1 MSASQMRA
9 AIVTGPASVALGRV
23 ELPRP
28 KPNEVLVRLEGCG
41 VCGSN
46 LAPWEGR
53 PWFKYPLPPG
63 EPGHEGWGII
73 ESVGER
79 VERFEP
85 GERIALLSYHAYAEF
100 DTADE
105 NAIVRLPNS
114 LPDQPFPG

>member
-1 MSASQMRA
+1 MHPRTMQA
-9 AIVTGPASVALGRV
+9 AVVTGPRQAQIKSVEIPCPG
-23 ELPRP
+23 EG
-28 KPNEVLVRLEGCG
+28 EVRVRLRGCG

-63 EPGHEGWGII
+63 EPGHEGWGVI
-73 ESVGER
+73 EAAGER

-85 GERIALLSYHAYAEF
+85 GDRVALLSYHAYAEF

-105 NAIVRLPNS
+105 NSIVRLPES
-114 LPDQPFPG
+114 LGQQPFPG